1 MKLKWWIF
9 TFVVLII
16 CGAYLVTHPG
26 EGIRMETVDGYEEED
41 ILGADSSGS
50 FLSEVGTD
58 FTHMTAIIRDFF
70 KVLGGGESRFE
81 NGLAVLTGNEGIDAT
96 ETGYEMERTADEAEE
111 RMSSTGTTVADA
123 FQSKQDRNGV
133 QPVSDDIV
141 LTEARVMQVI
151 DGDTL
156 YAAIGN
162 SEIQV
167 RLIGVDTPESVHT
180 DPSQKTVWGT
190 YASDYTKG
198 ILLEDM
204 TVYLEYDEEP
214 TDKYGRTLAYVWL
227 VQDTSDIEN
236 MLNAILVR
244 DGYAYDKVFQPNDK
258 YAVVFEQLRIAAQN
272 AGAGLWA
279 DEGFAALWEG

>member
-58 FTHMTAIIRDFF
+58 FMHMTAIIRDFF

-96 ETGYEMERTADEAEE
+96 EPGHEMERTADEAEE
-111 RMSSTGTTVADA
+111 RMPGPGTTVVDA

-151 DGDTL
+151 DGDTF

-162 SEIQV
+162 SEIKV

-180 DPSQKTVWGT
+180 DPSQNTVWGT

-227 VQDTSDIEN
+227 VQDTSDTEN

-244 DGYAYDKVFQPNDK
+244 DGYAYDKVFRPNDK

>member
-58 FTHMTAIIRDFF
+58 LTHMNAIVRDFF
-70 KVLGGGESRFE
+70 TVLGGGESRFDS
-81 NGLAVLTGNEGIDAT
+81 GLAVLTGNEEIDAT
-96 ETGYEMERTADEAEE
+96 EPGHEMERTADEAEE
-111 RMSSTGTTVADA
+111 RMPGPGTTVVDA

-151 DGDTL
+151 DGDTF

-162 SEIQV
+162 SEIKV
-167 RLIGVDTPESVHT
+167 RLIGVDAPESVHT
-180 DPSQKTVWGT
+180 DPSQNTVWGT

-214 TDKYGRTLAYVWL
+214 TDKHGRTLAYVWL

-244 DGYAYDKVFQPNDK
+244 DGYAYDKVFRPNDK